1 LDGDLMVGVSVGV
14 VVLVAGELFRLMAA
28 DAADADADDGVYGR

>member
-1 LDGDLMVGVSVGV
+1 MVGVSVGV

-28 DAADADADDGVYGR
+28 AAADADADADDGVYGR